1 MEITVARNRQQLHSH
16 VAAWE
21 DLAAHATEPNVF
33 YEPWHLLP
41 ALRVF
46 GDSHFRFVLVYQPQK
61 GSKAPLLC
69 GFFPLQRKRR
79 YKGLPFRTLALWKHD
94 YAHLCSP
101 LIRSGYEK
109 PCLEALLDWLQR
121 ESGAALFAGVETRA
135 DGPFHRHWL
144 EVLYQRGALGFTD
157 ELYSR
162 ALLEPRNNVSP
173 NADEYLR
180 ESLSRKRRKE
190 LKRLENRLG
199 EMGQLTYEVLENQAN
214 AAPWIEQFL
223 ALEASGWKG
232 RAGTAFA
239 NEESH
244 RQFFRDIAMEAF
256 HRGRLMMLAL
266 KLNGNPLAMKFNLLS
281 GDGAFACKIAFDEE
295 YARFSPGVLLEL
307 DNIRRLHE
315 DENSLPWSKACWMDS
330 CAIPD
335 HFMINRLWTERRLI
349 QNFVL
354 STGHFSG
361 DLVVSLLPLL
371 RLANRTARDTSRKLR
386 KQGATNKTPESE
398 DE

>member
-1 MEITVARNRQQLHSH
+1 MEITIARNQRQLQPHI
-16 VAAWE
+16 AAWE
-21 DLAAHATEPNVF
+21 ELAAHAVEPNVF

-41 ALRVF
+41 ASRTF
-46 GDSHFRFVLVYQPQK
+46 RGSQFRFVLVFQPQK
-61 GSKAPLLC
+61 GGKAPLLC

-94 YAHLCSP
+94 YASLCTP

-109 PCLEALLDWLQR
+109 PCLEALLDWLRR
-121 ESGAALFAGVETRA
+121 ESGAALLAMESVRA

-144 EVLYQRGALGFTD
+144 EALHERGALGFTD
-157 ELYSR
+157 ELYPR
-162 ALLEPRNNVSP
+162 ALLELRNNGSK

-180 ESLSRKRRKE
+180 GALSRKRRKE
-190 LKRLENRLG
+190 LKRLENRLN
-199 EMGQLTYEVLENQAN
+199 EMGQLTYEVLENESD
-214 AAPWIEQFL
+214 AAPWIDQFL

-244 RQFFRDIAMEAF
+244 HQFFRDVAMEAF
-256 HRGRLMMLAL
+256 KRGRLMMLAL
-266 KLNGNPLAMKFNLLS
+266 KLNGKPLAMKFNLLA

-307 DNIRRLHE
+307 DNIHRLHNA
-315 DENSLPWSKACWMDS
+315 DSAHWSKACWMDS

-335 HFMINRLWTERRLI
+335 HFMINRLWSERRLI
-349 QNFVL
+349 QNSVV
-354 STGHFSG
+354 SSGHFSG

-371 RLANRTARDTSRKLR
+371 RLANRTIRRARQQNATATQ
-386 KQGATNKTPESE
+386 KQESE